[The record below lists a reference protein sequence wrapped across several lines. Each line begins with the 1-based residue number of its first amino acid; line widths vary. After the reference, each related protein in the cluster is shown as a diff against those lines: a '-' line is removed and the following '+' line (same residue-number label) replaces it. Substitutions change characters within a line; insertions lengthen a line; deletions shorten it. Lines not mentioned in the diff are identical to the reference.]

1 MYNIRKLVSKKRH
14 TDEPDC
20 EERGQEARGNARE
33 CRGAHLK
40 TSIDLDKNDYVRAT
54 VLHDY
59 DPSGS
64 NFQTALSVNK
74 GDAILVVP
82 LEGGELWWP
91 ASMVSKRGHQRV
103 GYVLHNYVELDRCV
117 YGGNTNERAGG
128 GGSKWMANPVA
139 KSLATLGH
147 LPSLPRRRSNQVA
160 HSLEEG
166 KASFDECHEIRPVS
180 SSGLIDSETSTL
192 TLLRCVSLSG
202 ACDADVRAAYIGADA
217 AAYYGV
223 DAASGATAE
232 AADVRDDRALAIAA
246 HVKST
251 AADSTIKAAVE
262 CASEA
267 KAAMPSANARTP
279 PQRITNSTAEQFEQF
294 EKPTDDDAEISTM
307 DSLLSSSVSFS
318 FVSDDSCSFN
328 DKEDGDTDCGVDVR
342 GDDTAQQT
350 GQGIETEDTDDDD
363 AEDDDDWMAFYA
375 QEEADETE
383 LALAAAQTPHIA
395 SKSEVDNRGLSLRLQ
410 HELREAAIFGERI
423 TLDLS
428 FAGFVGIVLEIPVQR
443 MLPPEV
449 LGTWGLPLGVSILVK
464 ITVPTSGGAWYREVR
479 GR

>member
-1 MYNIRKLVSKKRH
+1 M
-14 TDEPDC
+14 
-20 EERGQEARGNARE
+20 
-33 CRGAHLK
+33 
-40 TSIDLDKNDYVRAT
+40 
-54 VLHDY
+54 LHDF
-59 DPSGS
+59 DSSGLD
-64 NFQTALSVNK
+64 FKTALSVNK

-82 LEGGELWWP
+82 RDGEVWWP
-91 ASMVSKRGHQRV
+91 ASILSTGGEQRV
-103 GYVLHNYVELDRCV
+103 GFVLHNYVELDRCV
-117 YGGNTNERAGG
+117 YGGNTNERAGS

-180 SSGLIDSETSTL
+180 SSGVIDSETSTL

-217 AAYYGV
+217 TAYYGV
-223 DAASGATAE
+223 DAASGAAAE

-267 KAAMPSANARTP
+267 KAAMPSENARTP
-279 PQRITNSTAEQFEQF
+279 PQRNTNSTAEQF